1 MLIQI
6 LQVVWLWKKTTHG
19 KWNKDI
25 IRIYKIQP
33 DNFIYFSNAIKE

>member
-1 MLIQI
+1 MA
-6 LQVVWLWKKTTHG
+6 VEEDYTWKVEQ
-19 KWNKDI
+19 DI